1 MAIDRTKAEAAIR
14 EFLSAV
20 GVDADDPRLVRTPAR
35 VALAAEE
42 LLGGEGV
49 DPVPMLREG
58 RISVDG
64 DAAAPSKIVHATDET
79 RRDTAGNAPGPD
91 DKAAEDAQF
100 RPPHPAEQ
108 EIGAQ
113 PADGNLVLL
122 RNIRFRA
129 MCEHHLLPFDG
140 WVHLAYL
147 PGDSIIGFGRLYDL
161 VEMCSS
167 KLILQERLG
176 EDLVDALMAGLDA
189 QGALAVIEA
198 RQGCVAD
205 RGPRQ
210 ADSDSITLAARGS
223 LTDPQTRADA
233 LRLIALGGSNRDTSS
248 DD

>member
-1 MAIDRTKAEAAIR
+1 MAIDRTKAEVAIR

-58 RISVDG
+58 RISVGG
-64 DAAAPSKIVHATDET
+64 DASASSKIVHATDET
-79 RRDTAGNAPGPD
+79 RRDTAGKSPELAHN
-91 DKAAEDAQF
+91 AAEDAQF
-100 RPPHPAEQ
+100 RPQHPAEQ

-161 VEMCSS
+161 VDTCSS

-233 LRLIALGGSNRDTSS
+233 LRLIALGGSTRDSS
-248 DD
+248 SED